1 MPEKT
6 GSEALCRTL
15 SASRVVAAAVA
26 AGCALAWSAVILV
39 CAQPAAA
46 QNVLADVSCAS
57 NSFCAALPSNT
68 PVVETANPLTGAPW
82 SPTVVDGDGSIVGI
96 SCAAPSLCVAVDVYG
111 SIAVS
116 TNASS
121 PTPTWSL
128 AHVDGTID
136 GREAAGLGSAGPPK
150 SPLEGISCPYASFC
164 AAVDGNGNVLTSTA
178 PAAGASA
185 WQITNVDGSHTFE
198 SIACASASLCVAADV
213 DGDISASAN
222 PAGGAGA
229 WSTAHVDS
237 ASGFY
242 GIACPSESL
251 CVAVDSQWNVLTS
264 ATPSIPSSWT
274 ITGHI
279 AAPRVT
285 ITASAARLRK
295 AKAAGAGS
303 SVTGTGNNI
312 LSCPAVSLCA
322 ITSYFS
328 GQIFTSADPGSSE
341 STWTPTEL
349 TQEAKAEGILDVA
362 CPSPSLCVGSA
373 YNLAGVTS
381 TQPTGGPSTWKVG
394 IPPGPLPESVTA
406 PPMVQ
411 LSEGTLTG
419 VARAAPSL
427 TFTLA
432 SPPYLLPIR
441 AIEVDTEPGTQT
453 RGPRS
458 DGMKLSSSAAAL
470 SKGISVS
477 AGGESLPIAT
487 EYNAGLAMIYLTK
500 AARTITV
507 HIASPALSVINS
519 SLQEAARHGQHPP
532 VEVFVNAWDEIGGGQ
547 NKSGGFFFSPLAEL
561 GQTRAKAAPTAKA
574 HASLTGIAEHKPRI
588 ALTIAAPSGE
598 PVKTLTLAAPPGLT
612 FPGRATRK
620 IIATGARR
628 LKITT
633 TVRRD
638 RLTVTL
644 AVPARTLRILIP
656 VVASRSL
663 TRRVRAGRARTL
675 HTALVLRDAAG
686 NNARIKLTLRAH

>member
-1 MPEKT
+1 MREET
-6 GSEALCRTL
+6 GSEASCRAL
-15 SASRVVAAAVA
+15 RAIRVVAAVVA
-26 AGCALAWSAVILV
+26 GWAIALSAVI

-68 PVVETANPLTGAPW
+68 PVVETANPLSGAPW

-96 SCAAPSLCVAVDVYG
+96 SCAAPSLCVAVDIYG

-116 TNASS
+116 TNANS

-136 GREAAGLGSAGPPK
+136 GREAAGFGVGGPPK
-150 SPLEGISCPYASFC
+150 NPLEGISCPSASFC
-164 AAVDGNGNVLTSTA
+164 AAIDGNGNVLTSTA
-178 PAAGASA
+178 PAASASA
-185 WQITNVDGSHTFE
+185 WQIANVDGSHMFE
-198 SIACASASLCVAADV
+198 SIACASTSLCVAADV

-222 PAGGAGA
+222 PAGAAGA
-229 WSTAHVDS
+229 WSTAHLDS

-251 CVAVDSQWNVLTS
+251 CVAVDTQWNVLTS
-264 ATPSIPSSWT
+264 ATPSVPSSWT

-279 AAPRVT
+279 AAPAVT
-285 ITASAARLRK
+285 ITASSARVRK

-328 GQIFTSADPGSSE
+328 GQIFTSTDLGSNE

-362 CPSPSLCVGSA
+362 CPSLSLCVGSA

-381 TQPTGGPSTWKVG
+381 AEPTGGPSTWKVG
-394 IPPGPLPESVTA
+394 IPPGPLPESVTD
-406 PPMVQ
+406 PPMIQ

-427 TFTLA
+427 TFTLT
-432 SPPYLLPIR
+432 SPTYLLPIR
-441 AIEVDTEPGTQT
+441 AIEVDTEPATPT
-453 RGPRS
+453 RAQRS
-458 DGMKLSSSAAAL
+458 DGMKLSNSAADL
-470 SKGISVS
+470 LKGISVS
-477 AGGESLPIAT
+477 AGDEALPITT
-487 EYNAGLAMIYLTK
+487 EYNAGLVLIYLTK

-519 SLQEAARHGQHPP
+519 SLQEAAQRGQHPP

-547 NKSGGFFFSPLAEL
+547 NKNGGFFFSPLAEL
-561 GQTRAKAAPTAKA
+561 GQTRATSGPTARV
-574 HASLTGIAEHKPRI
+574 HASLTGIARHKPRI
-588 ALTIAAPSGE
+588 ALTIATATGE
-598 PVKTLTLAAPPGLT
+598 PIKTLTLAAPPGLS
-612 FPGRATRK
+612 FPARATRK
-620 IIATGARR
+620 IIATRARR
-628 LKITT
+628 VKITSA
-633 TVRRD
+633 VRHG
-638 RLTVTL
+638 RLTITL
-644 AVPARTLRILIP
+644 AVPARTLRLLIP
-656 VVASRSL
+656 VVASRAL
-663 TRRVRAGRARTL
+663 TRRVRAGHARTL
-675 HTALVLRDAAG
+675 HTVLVLRDTAG
-686 NNARIKLTLRAH
+686 SNAHVELTLRSH